1 MREDKIRD
9 SKYVIPDVND
19 NLKDIIF
26 EEYQTKNKAKA
37 NNNLSYKRKN
47 LVMPTLIT
55 LLLAL
60 TLALSVAF
68 IPAFN
73 RNYSSGYTEDLSGI
87 TPIGDKG
94 EYYIPSSKDG
104 DGKGYSV
111 SDSAKTPSKG
121 DGSTPKTYEF
131 SESGPSSSMD
141 SGEFDFVM
149 SIGKIGPY
157 ENNENYVKTLTSSC
171 VDDNEEFDYWVKL
184 NTYMDDQ
191 TDGSF
196 KEFYN
201 SFSFKTLNR
210 IKIILPKNISAKAS
224 IMNGDNAFFTA
235 VPNKNGVCYLFSKE
249 RSNEYKIKIKYYT
262 SATET
267 KVIED
272 VISGDKDYTDI
283 ITDGYNNHKDLIEL
297 MVVIDTTGSMG
308 DEIRYLQKELVNVI
322 NEVKDSNPNTE
333 IKVSVIAYKDYE
345 DEQSTYLSSTFD
357 FSSDLTKVN
366 NFLATL
372 SAAGGGD
379 FPEAVEEAFKLSL
392 NSSWSNE
399 DSTKLLL
406 FVADAPSHD
415 KDVASWST
423 YIEKLASMG
432 VRIINVASSGISS
445 KTEFFFRS
453 QAILTGGVYGFLTDD
468 SGVGSHHLIASTEDT
483 KPVEY
488 LNDMLVRLINGY
500 HTGILTEPVAYNANE
515 Q

>member
-73 RNYSSGYTEDLSGI
+73 KNYSSGYTEDLSDI

-94 EYYIPSSKDG
+94 EYYIPGSKDG

-121 DGSTPKTYEF
+121 DERALDSSFSPSESMA
-131 SESGPSSSMD
+131 SESGD
-141 SGEFDFVM
+141 LDTIISGVET
-149 SIGKIGPY
+149 GPY
-157 ENNENYVKTLTSSC
+157 ENNANYVKTLTSSC

-210 IKIILPKNISAKAS
+210 IKITLPKNISAKAS

-345 DEQSTYLSSTFD
+345 DEQSTYLSSAFD

-423 YIEKLASMG
+423 SIEKLASMG

-468 SGVGSHHLIASTEDT
+468 SGVGSAHLIASTEDT

>member
-26 EEYQTKNKAKA
+26 EEYQTKNKVKA

-73 RNYSSGYTEDLSGI
+73 KNYSSGYTEDLSDI

-121 DGSTPKTYEF
+121 DERALDSSFSPSESMA
-131 SESGPSSSMD
+131 SESGD
-141 SGEFDFVM
+141 LDTIISGVET
-149 SIGKIGPY
+149 GPY
-157 ENNENYVKTLTSSC
+157 ENNANYVKTLTSSC

-191 TDGSF
+191 TEGSF

-210 IKIILPKNISAKAS
+210 IKITLPKNISAKAS

-415 KDVASWST
+415 KDVALWST
-423 YIEKLASMG
+423 SIEKLASMG

-468 SGVGSHHLIASTEDT
+468 SGVGSAHLIASTEDT